1 MITRRVI
8 PKSARRIGRF
18 TLVVAIAV
26 LAVVLPLH
34 LLFEMR
40 GMAGIE
46 LIASS
51 SGAGL
56 LIAFVAS
63 RIATRIEYRRMRR
76 SRGALDALVTETP
89 TPAPAPPGPN
99 LVGPE
104 AAGES
109 REIRASREIQ
119 TALLPAFVPAPEG
132 YHLEVD
138 YRPCGALG
146 GDFYEFFERPDGK
159 LLFMVGDV
167 SGKGPAGAIVMAMV
181 QTLIRQ
187 NAAAAQGPADLL
199 TRVNDGFAG
208 TLGKGIFA
216 TATAGLLEPDTHRLT
231 LAGAG
236 HHPALLLNPSRRWS
250 GELEARG
257 LALGLV
263 GGDRFA
269 DSLAE
274 RVVALEPDDSLL
286 VYTDGATECL
296 ADLTRNVGE
305 SRFLAAAAAA
315 LLPGPRGAL
324 QRLTADLWVD
334 GGRRDDTTML
344 LVTRM
349 GANTIGHRLGDRNSS
364 EIKV

>member
-1 MITRRVI
+1 VITRRVI
-8 PKSARRIGRF
+8 PRAAQRIGRF
-18 TLVVAIAV
+18 TFAVALVAVA
-26 LAVVLPLH
+26 LALPLQ
-34 LLFEMR
+34 LFLATR
-40 GMAGIE
+40 GFDGIE
-46 LIASS
+46 VLGLSF
-51 SGAGL
+51 GGGL
-56 LIAFVAS
+56 LIAFLAS
-63 RIATRIEYRRMRR
+63 RVATRIEFRRMRR
-76 SRGALDALVTETP
+76 SRGALEPRLAE
-89 TPAPAPPGPN
+89 APAA
-99 LVGPE
+99 VE
-104 AAGES
+104 AVEAVPAATLTES
-109 REIRASREIQ
+109 RETRASREIQ
-119 TALLPAFVPAPEG
+119 TALLPSFVPSPAG

-146 GDFYEFFERPDGK
+146 GDFYSFYERADGN

-187 NAAAAQGPADLL
+187 NAERAVGPADLL
-199 TRVNDGFAG
+199 NRVNDGFAG

-263 GGDRFA
+263 AGERFA
-269 DSLAE
+269 DSLVE
-274 RVVALEPDDSLL
+274 NVVQLEPEDSLL

-324 QRLTADLWVD
+324 GRLTADLWV
-334 GGRRDDTTML
+334 GGGCRDDTTML
-344 LVTRM
+344 MVTRV
-349 GANTIGHRLGDRNSS
+349 GANTIGHRLGDRTSS
-364 EIKV
+364 EIKA